1 MRDSIEKSK
10 QDFDGWVEKWDDA
23 LRKGIFGDSPKLP
36 STCKNTSDESF
47 FGLRNDNHTDSIE
60 DSDATYWSAIN
71 SVADGGVDMVRLD
84 ESEVKST
91 NLPNPIRRSTE
102 GKDQN
107 LDSKAVDATFDESDL
122 LELEDMKKKLHDL
135 ESKAASNHEDDRRSQ
150 IEAMMKRIDALSDR
164 LGRTQG

>member
-23 LRKGIFGDSPKLP
+23 LRKGIFGDSPKP
-36 STCKNTSDESF
+36 SSTCKNTSDQSF

-60 DSDATYWSAIN
+60 DSDVAYWSAIN
-71 SVADGGVDMVRLD
+71 SVADGGVDMARLD
-84 ESEVKST
+84 ESEPIST

-107 LDSKAVDATFDESDL
+107 LDSKAVDSTFDEFDL

-135 ESKAASNHEDDRRSQ
+135 ESKAAANQEDDRRSQ
-150 IEAMMKRIDALSDR
+150 IEAMMKRIDSLSDK
-164 LGRTQG
+164 LGRTRE